1 MRTRRSTLVKSDLLK
16 FNRGNA
22 KLGRDIWTFSLP
34 AGFSCPGALECLSK
48 ANRET
53 GKITDGADTKFRC
66 FAASDEAQYKNT
78 RLQRWHNFE
87 LLKGKSTAEMSELIQ
102 ASLPRQAGI
111 IRVHVSGDFFNQFY
125 FDAWMHV
132 ARCQPLRTFYAYT
145 KSLPFWLRRIGDIPK
160 NFALNA
166 SRGGAHDELIAKH
179 DLKYAEVVFST
190 KEAEDKKLEIDH
202 DDSHAYKSG
211 KPFALLIHG
220 TQPAGSIAAKS
231 LSALRKLGWTGYSRK
246 TVAAAVLCVA
256 MMDCVPD
263 KYWPVWARPGNDNI
277 ISRIKIFGERNV

>member
-1 MRTRRSTLVKSDLLK
+1 
-16 FNRGNA
+16 
-22 KLGRDIWTFSLP
+22 
-34 AGFSCPGALECLSK
+34 
-48 ANRET
+48 
-53 GKITDGADTKFRC
+53 
-66 FAASDEAQYKNT
+66 
-78 RLQRWHNFE
+78 
-87 LLKGKSTAEMSELIQ
+87 
-102 ASLPRQAGI
+102 
-111 IRVHVSGDFFNQFY
+111 
-125 FDAWMHV
+125 MHV

-145 KSLPFWLRRIGDIPK
+145 KSLPFWLRRVGDIPK

-190 KEAEDKKLEIDH
+190 KEADDKKLEIDH

-246 TVAAAVLCVA
+246 TALAVALAVVGCWL
-256 MMDCVPD
+256 VPD
-263 KYWPVWARPGNDNI
+263 KYWSPWVREGMENI
-277 ISRIKIFGERNV
+277 FPKLKYFGQGVV

>member
-1 MRTRRSTLVKSDLLK
+1 MNLNLLK

-34 AGFSCPGALECLSK
+34 AGYACPGALECLSK

-53 GKITDGADTKFRC
+53 GKIKDGEATKFRC

-78 RLQRWHNFE
+78 REQRWHNFE

-102 ASLPRQAGI
+102 ASLPRAAGI

-145 KSLPFWLRRIGDIPK
+145 KSLPFWVRRIGDIPA
-160 NFALNA
+160 NFMLNA
-166 SRGGAHDELIAKH
+166 SRGGIHDELIEKH
-179 DLKYAEVVFST
+179 DLKYAEVVFSHEEADT
-190 KEAEDKKLEIDH
+190 KGLRIDH

-220 TQPAGSIAAKS
+220 TQPAGSMAAKS
-231 LSALRKLGWTGYSRK
+231 LSALRKIGWTGYSKK
-246 TVAAAVLCVA
+246 TAKAVALAVIGFSL
-256 MMDCVPD
+256 VPD
-263 KYWPVWARPGNDNI
+263 RYWSPWVREGMENIFPKLKY
-277 ISRIKIFGERNV
+277 FGEGVV

>member
-1 MRTRRSTLVKSDLLK
+1 MKTKKSTLVKSDLLK

-34 AGFSCPGALECLSK
+34 AGFACPGALECLSK

-53 GKITDGADTKFRC
+53 GKITDGASTKFRC

-160 NFALNA
+160 NFVLNA
-166 SRGGAHDELIAKH
+166 SRGGLHDQLIEKH
-179 DLKYAEVVFST
+179 DLKYAEVVYSYE
-190 KEAEDKKLEIDH
+190 EAKAKKLEIDH

-220 TQPAGSIAAKS
+220 TQPAGSIAAKA
-231 LSALRKLGWTGYSRK
+231 LSALRKIGWTGYGRK
-246 TVAAAVLCVA
+246 TVMAVVLCLSMLDA
-256 MMDCVPD
+256 VPD
-263 KYWPVWARPGNDNI
+263 EYWPVWCRPGNENI
-277 ISRIKIFGERNV
+277 FSRLITDGEDCV